1 MAGLQKIQ
9 TPKKYRAL
17 DTSGNNNH
25 GQIYSGRGLE
35 FDGVVDYLDTGT
47 TFSETNHTIALWVY
61 MDNSASSTNIVDI
74 RDANDD
80 GILIQQES
88 NETIVYHVDD
98 DILTTTTAHLNTWI
112 RVVCTYDGTTQK
124 LYVNGILDASATVSE
139 TISTTV
145 NMLIGSRSFTS
156 RTSYFSGKMSNF
168 QAWDTAWS
176 ADDVTYDYLNPESLA
191 LNRGGTSLTESNL
204 KVWYP
209 MQDGHRGQQS
219 YILDGAN
226 TGLNDN
232 IVTGDNSTF
241 TTGIGDWQQFRGVSA
256 HDSSLQAGKWTD
268 NNTAGGPTGFTMSGG
283 VIPTTA
289 ATTYTIEFSAK
300 TDSTASFDFE
310 YIGEDTTFT
319 TINNPNLTSSFQD
332 YKFRFTTSTAN
343 QRLYIGLVQVLLQTL
358 KVFG

>member
-1 MAGLQKIQ
+1 MANASIQ
-9 TPKKYRAL
+9 TIETPKKYRAL

-191 LNRGGTSLTESNL
+191 LNASGTSLTESNL

-226 TGLNDN
+226 TGLGSELINDGGFDTDTAEDTAGTYWETQASWIITGGKASYDADAN
-232 IVTGDNSTF
+232 GVEVFQQPVTT
-241 TTGIGDWQQFRGVSA
+241 VA
-256 HDSSLQAGKWTD
+256 AGKVIKLQFD
-268 NNTAGGPTGFTMSGG
+268 LLDIESGKVAYFKIQSNG
-283 VIPTTA
+283 NSEQIIGYTQFQPGSEG
-289 ATTYTIEFSAK
+289 TYTYYHTNVIALDRLLFIAL
-300 TDSTASFDFE
+300 
-310 YIGEDTTFT
+310 
-319 TINNPNLTSSFQD
+319 NSS
-332 YKFRFTTSTAN
+332 
-343 QRLYIGLVQVLLQTL
+343 G
-358 KVFG
+358 